1 MQQLPLRE
9 QEINCRV
16 ANLSFG
22 WGCAILSQRIPVRTA
37 RTQPGLPVKVNGML
51 LPKVGNAESSARRK
65 TALIVEGGAMR
76 GAWAAGVLAYLQ
88 ERERRQYDL
97 VYAASSGACSAA
109 YFVAGMWEP
118 CLAIWRELAC
128 NVVRKSNFLRRKPII
143 DLAYL
148 VDYVIRQR
156 VPLSVE
162 VLQKIPTRF
171 YIVLTDCHTGEPVYF
186 HACDDRVFA
195 ALRATSSMPLA
206 TRGFDYV
213 DGKPFADGGVA
224 DPIPI
229 QRAIQDGAQDIT
241 VVLTHNPNFRLKP
254 IPPWLG
260 RLAYPEFPRVAQVWT
275 AQQNVN
281 YNAALDLMK
290 QPPTGV
296 RVQVFR
302 PLRPLPVGSFT
313 VNQKKIAATLVL
325 GQEEALEQME
335 FMEAKPMDISVP
347 D

>member
-1 MQQLPLRE
+1 
-9 QEINCRV
+9 
-16 ANLSFG
+16 
-22 WGCAILSQRIPVRTA
+22 
-37 RTQPGLPVKVNGML
+37 ML
-51 LPKVGNAESSARRK
+51 LPIVENAESSARRK

-88 ERERRQYDL
+88 ECGRRQYDL

-109 YFVAGMWEP
+109 YFVADMWEP
-118 CLAIWRELAC
+118 GLAIWRELAC

-148 VDYVIRQR
+148 VDYVMRERI
-156 VPLSVE
+156 PLSVE
-162 VLQKIPTRF
+162 VLQKMPTRF
-171 YIVLTDCHTGEPVYF
+171 YIVLTHCHTGEPFYF

-195 ALRATSSMPLA
+195 ALRATASMPLA

-213 DGKPFADGGVA
+213 DGQPFADGGVG

-229 QRAIQDGAQDIT
+229 QRAIQEGAKDIT
-241 VVLTHNPNFRLKP
+241 VVLTHNLDFRLKP
-254 IPPWLG
+254 IPRWLG

-275 AQQNVN
+275 TQQNVN

-290 QPPTGV
+290 QPPAGV
-296 RVQVFR
+296 RVQVFH
-302 PLRPLPVGSFT
+302 PLRPLPVSSFT
-313 VNQKKIAATLVL
+313 VDQKRIAATVAL
-325 GQEEALEQME
+325 GYDEAWQQME
-335 FMEAKPMDISVP
+335 VMEAKPLDGSIL

>member
-1 MQQLPLRE
+1 M
-9 QEINCRV
+9 
-16 ANLSFG
+16 
-22 WGCAILSQRIPVRTA
+22 
-37 RTQPGLPVKVNGML
+37 
-51 LPKVGNAESSARRK
+51 VGNAGSVARHK

-88 ERERRQYDL
+88 ECGKRQYDL

-109 YFVAGMWEP
+109 YFVADMWEP
-118 CLAIWRELAC
+118 GLAIWRELAC

-148 VDYVIRQR
+148 VDYVIRKR

-162 VLQKIPTRF
+162 LLQKMPTRF

-213 DGKPFADGGVA
+213 DGQPYADGGVA
-224 DPIPI
+224 DPIPL
-229 QRAIQDGAQDIT
+229 QRAIQDGATDVT
-241 VVLTHNPNFRLKP
+241 VVLTHNPAFRLKP
-254 IPPWLG
+254 TPHWMG
-260 RLAYPEFPRVAQVWT
+260 RLAYPDFPEVARVWT
-275 AQQNVN
+275 ARQNVN

-290 QPPTGV
+290 QPPAGV
-296 RVQVFR
+296 RIQVFR
-302 PLRPLPVGSFT
+302 PLRPLPVGSFS
-313 VNQKKIAATLVL
+313 VKPKEIAAALIL
-325 GQEEALEQME
+325 GHDEALQQME
-335 FMEAKPMDISVP
+335 VVEAKPADGSVP

>member
-1 MQQLPLRE
+1 
-9 QEINCRV
+9 
-16 ANLSFG
+16 
-22 WGCAILSQRIPVRTA
+22 
-37 RTQPGLPVKVNGML
+37 
-51 LPKVGNAESSARRK
+51 
-65 TALIVEGGAMR
+65 MR

-88 ERERRQYDL
+88 ESGRRQYDL

-109 YFVAGMWEP
+109 YFVADMVEP
-118 CLAIWRELAC
+118 GLAIWRELAC
-128 NVVRKSNFLRRKPII
+128 NVVRKSNFLRHKPII

-148 VDYVIRQR
+148 VDYVMRER

-162 VLQKIPTRF
+162 VLQKVPTRF
-171 YIVLTDCHTGEPVYF
+171 FIVLTDCHTGDPVYF

-195 ALRATSSMPLA
+195 ALRATASMPLG

-213 DGKPFADGGVA
+213 DGQPFADGGVA

-229 QRAIQDGAQDIT
+229 KRAILDGAADIT
-241 VVLTHNPNFRLKP
+241 VVLTHNVNFRLKP
-254 IPPWLG
+254 IPHWLG
-260 RLAYPEFPRVAQVWT
+260 RLAYPEFPRVALAWT
-275 AQQNVN
+275 ARQNVN

-290 QPPTGV
+290 QPPEGV

-313 VNQKKIAATLVL
+313 VDRKQIAAALVL
-325 GQEEALEQME
+325 GHDEALEQME
-335 FMEAKPMDISVP
+335 VMEARPLDDSVP

>member
-1 MQQLPLRE
+1 M
-9 QEINCRV
+9 
-16 ANLSFG
+16 
-22 WGCAILSQRIPVRTA
+22 
-37 RTQPGLPVKVNGML
+37 
-51 LPKVGNAESSARRK
+51 VGNAGSVVRHK

-88 ERERRQYDL
+88 ECGRRQYDL

-118 CLAIWRELAC
+118 GLAIWRELAC

-148 VDYVIRQR
+148 VDYIIRKR

-162 VLQKIPTRF
+162 VLQKMTTRF
-171 YIVLTDCHTGEPVYF
+171 FIVLTDCHTGEPVYF
-186 HACDDRVFA
+186 RACDDRVFA

-213 DGKPFADGGVA
+213 DGKPYADGGVA
-224 DPIPI
+224 DPIPL
-229 QRAIQDGAQDIT
+229 QRAIEDGATDIT
-241 VVLTHNPNFRLKP
+241 VVLTHNPAFRLKP
-254 IPPWLG
+254 VSKWMG
-260 RLAYPEFPRVAQVWT
+260 RLAYPDFPKVAEVWT
-275 AQQNVN
+275 ARQNVH

-290 QPPTGV
+290 HPPAWV
-296 RVQVFR
+296 KIQVFR
-302 PLRPLPVGSFT
+302 PFRPLPVGSFS
-313 VNQKKIAATLVL
+313 VNPKEIAAALIL
-325 GQEEALEQME
+325 GHDEALRQME
-335 FMEAKPMDISVP
+335 VVEAKPADGSVP

>member
-1 MQQLPLRE
+1 M
-9 QEINCRV
+9 
-16 ANLSFG
+16 
-22 WGCAILSQRIPVRTA
+22 
-37 RTQPGLPVKVNGML
+37 
-51 LPKVGNAESSARRK
+51 VGNAGSVARHK

-88 ERERRQYDL
+88 ECGKRQYDL

-109 YFVAGMWEP
+109 YFVADMWEP
-118 CLAIWRELAC
+118 GLAIWRELAC

-148 VDYVIRQR
+148 VDYVIRKR
-156 VPLSVE
+156 VPLSVDL
-162 VLQKIPTRF
+162 LQKMPTRF

-213 DGKPFADGGVA
+213 DGQPYADGGVA
-224 DPIPI
+224 DPIPL
-229 QRAIQDGAQDIT
+229 QRAIQDGATDIT
-241 VVLTHNPNFRLKP
+241 VVLTHNPAFRLKP
-254 IPPWLG
+254 IPHWMG
-260 RLAYPEFPRVAQVWT
+260 RLAYPDFPEVARVWT
-275 AQQNVN
+275 ARQNVN

-290 QPPTGV
+290 QPPAGV
-296 RVQVFR
+296 RIQVFR
-302 PLRPLPVGSFT
+302 PLRPLPVGSFS
-313 VNQKKIAATLVL
+313 VKPKEIAAALIL
-325 GQEEALEQME
+325 GHDEALQQME
-335 FMEAKPMDISVP
+335 VVEAKPVDGSVP